1 MNTLLKAYRIENGFK
16 QADMALKLGVSQ
28 PEYSAIENGK
38 REPSKRVVELLAEI
52 GIKEQEYTS
61 EEEIIMKFNS
71 LDREDRA
78 FIDIMLDRLLM

>member
-38 REPSKRVVELLAEI
+38 REPSKRVVELLAEM

-61 EEEIIMKFNS
+61 EEEIMMKFNS